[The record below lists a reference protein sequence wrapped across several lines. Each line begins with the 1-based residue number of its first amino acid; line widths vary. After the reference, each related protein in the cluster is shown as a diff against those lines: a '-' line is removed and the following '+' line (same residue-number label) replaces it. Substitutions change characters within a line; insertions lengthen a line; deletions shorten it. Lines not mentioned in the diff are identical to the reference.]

1 MYTPTLANA
10 YTYTYNVHN
19 AYYYIRMDTY
29 QMTFGDNLTQIS
41 LHYGYVRIYIF
52 SEFNSKHFTLEN
64 FRITKIK
71 HINNFR

>member
-19 AYYYIRMDTY
+19 AYYIPKWMDTY

-41 LHYGYVRIYIF
+41 LHYGYVRIYIYIYI
-52 SEFNSKHFTLEN
+52 L
-64 FRITKIK
+64 RI
-71 HINNFR
+71 